1 MSQPPAVYHRSPAAS
16 ALVTP
21 AAQPLLLA
29 PSGRAA
35 RALPLGNAE
44 TIELRRVAELPAAG
58 ELDLAR
64 PTVVL
69 IDKQLLKGIDYDR
82 RHLAELAGV
91 AALVGLGDPG
101 ETAPESEF
109 PIDLLT
115 SYFPTDAPPGAVH
128 ALLRGAFRH
137 AVILVGAQAA
147 REDRALRHRELA
159 ELTGVGVA
167 LSTERNLLALLEMIL
182 TQARR
187 MTSSDAGSLYL
198 VERGE
203 NGSIPTTLRFRLSQN
218 YSLKDLPVP
227 ENSVP
232 IDHTSLAGYTA
243 TTGEPLVIEDVYL
256 LPSNVSYRL
265 NRSFDEKFGY
275 RTKSMLVIPMRTHR
289 DEIIGVL
296 QLLNRKRHSEARLSS
311 RDVIEREVVP
321 YDQQSVE
328 LVSALASQAAV
339 AIENSLLYED
349 IERLFE
355 GFVTAAVTAIEQR
368 DPTTSGHSG
377 RVARFTVSLAEAVGR
392 GGSGPYRGLEFT
404 REQLRELR
412 YAGLLHDFGKVGV
425 REQVLIKQKKLYPWD
440 LDIIRHRF
448 AFLLQRSDLQ
458 FERDRADYLL
468 SHGTAQYEEFIARL
482 EQMRRTRRNE
492 LNAFLDAIVQAN
504 EPTVLPEGSFEE
516 LKGINE
522 RMYIDFEGV
531 ERPLLRDEELR
542 FLMIRK
548 GNLDDRERREI
559 ESHVTHTFRFLE
571 QIPWTSELR
580 RIPEIAYGHHEK
592 LNGTGYP
599 RHVMGAEIPVQT
611 RMMTIADIFDAL
623 TATDRP
629 YKRAVPAE
637 RALDILSQEAKEGMI
652 DLHLLRTF
660 VEAKIYL
667 AIAKAAE

>member
-1 MSQPPAVYHRSPAAS
+1 M
-16 ALVTP
+16 
-21 AAQPLLLA
+21 
-29 PSGRAA
+29 
-35 RALPLGNAE
+35 GNAE